1 MKQILIIPDCQDI
14 DGFVALAKKYGV
26 GFEYNDFWN
35 PELLDDSSK
44 LEQKIEDYKKADLPE
59 YCTMH
64 GAFFDVIPF
73 SPDCKIREVSDLR
86 IRQSIETAKKLGARG
101 IVFHTNYNPFLN
113 SESYVKGWIES
124 NVAYWSGILEQN
136 PKLNIYLENM
146 FDVVPDMLEQ
156 LSEKL
161 CQYGNYGVCLDYAHA
176 FLSKTAPEEWARR
189 LARFIKHVHINDND
203 GISDLHMAWGDGV
216 IDKQKF
222 YQSYYQYMNGATIL
236 VETSGNENVGKSLLR
251 LRQDGFLE

>member
-1 MKQILIIPDCQDI
+1 MKQILIIPDCQNI
-14 DGFVALAKKYGV
+14 NVSVALAKNYGA
-26 GFEYNDFWN
+26 GFEYNNFSA
-35 PELLDDSSK
+35 PEVLDDSEK
-44 LEQKIEDYKKADLPE
+44 LEQIITNYKKADLPE

-86 IRQSIETAKKLGARG
+86 IRQSIEAARNIGAKG

-113 SESYVKGWIES
+113 SESYIKGWVET
-124 NVAYWSGILEQN
+124 NAAYWSGVLEQN
-136 PKLNIYLENM
+136 PQVNIYLENM

-156 LSEKL
+156 LSEQL
-161 CQYGNYGVCLDYAHA
+161 CQYKNYGVCLDYAHA

-189 LARFIKHVHINDND
+189 LSRFVKHIHINDND

-216 IDKQKF
+216 ISKEGF
-222 YQSYYQYMNGATIL
+222 YQSYDKYLNGASVLI
-236 VETSGNENVGKSLLR
+236 ETSGVENIKKSLVR
-251 LRQDGFLE
+251 LKQDGFLE